1 MMFRKEIRG
10 LREYAV
16 MVDDASFG
24 PCDMSLNEW
33 NPQMPAYKVHK
44 SKVAQLNRVMQLNAT
59 AMLQVS
65 RALAGGNIKSARTK
79 LRTVFRRM
87 DAALHQMDRLQRE
100 TEKQR

>member
-1 MMFRKEIRG
+1 MFRKEIRG

-44 SKVAQLNRVMQLNAT
+44 SKLAQLNRVMQLNAT
-59 AMLQVS
+59 AMLKVS
-65 RALAGGNIKSARTK
+65 RALSGGNIKYARTK
-79 LRTVFRRM
+79 LRRVFSRM
-87 DAALHQMDRLQRE
+87 AAAIHPMDRFQG
-100 TEKQR
+100 